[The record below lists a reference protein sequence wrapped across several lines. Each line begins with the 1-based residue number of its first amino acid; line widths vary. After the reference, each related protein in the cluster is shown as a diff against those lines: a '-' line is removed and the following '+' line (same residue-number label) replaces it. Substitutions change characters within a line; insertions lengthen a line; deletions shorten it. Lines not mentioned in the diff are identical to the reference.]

1 MKHTIINALFLSAAI
16 ACISCEDMLDY
27 QPKDRLSPDTYFKT
41 ETDCE
46 LWTNNY
52 YTVFPSAEG
61 IYSEPYDVIVRDVL
75 ADEISGVRKP
85 MPTDG
90 NWNWEKLR
98 EMNFFLSRASQVE
111 DESVRLEYEGLTRF
125 FRAYFYFEKVKRYG
139 DVPWVDRP
147 LGSDEEE
154 LYKGR
159 DSRESVMEKVME
171 DVDFA
176 IANLPEVQNVY
187 RVTRWTARALKSRI
201 ALFEGTFRKYHG
213 LDGYEEFLQA
223 CVNASEP
230 FLTGPY
236 SIYTSGSTPYQDLF
250 TSQNAIETEII
261 LARAYTSAISGM
273 THDVNG
279 HLTGATMGRP
289 GMTRNVVNM
298 YLMRDGSRYTDQE
311 HYDTKTFVEECK
323 NRDLRMAQTLRTP
336 GYKRIGGSKE
346 LAPDL
351 SRSTTG
357 YQLIKYLTEEKYD
370 ANKASTNDMPLFR
383 LAEVLLNYAEAKAE
397 LGSLSPDDLN
407 ITVNEIRSRVGMPAL
422 TMRDLDKQPDW
433 YLSSEEYGYP
443 NVTGSNEIVNAILEI
458 RRERT
463 LETPMEGLRYWDI
476 MRWKEGKRF
485 EKPIEGL
492 YFPGTGEYD
501 LDGNGSVDVC
511 IYDTEKAPGNS
522 ADVLYLKLGSDIVLS
537 EGTSGNVLAHSTQ
550 QRIWN
555 EERDYLYPIPTDDRV
570 LTQGAI
576 SQNPGWNDGLPF

>member
-98 EMNFFLSRASQVE
+98 EMNFFLSRASQIE

-250 TSQNAIETEII
+250 TSQDAIETEII

-298 YLMRDGSRYTDQE
+298 YLMRDGSRYTEQE
-311 HYDTKTFVEECK
+311 NYATKTFVEECK

-397 LGSLSPDDLN
+397 LGTLKQ
-407 ITVNEIRSRVGMPAL
+407 A
-422 TMRDLDKQPDW
+422 DLDNTIRPLRARAGLPDLDMEEANANPDP
-433 YLSSEEYGYP
+433 YLSSPETGYA
-443 NVTGSNEIVNAILEI
+443 NVTGDNKGVILEI

-522 ADVLYLKLGSDIVLS
+522 ADVLYLKLGTDIVLS
-537 EGTSGNVLAHSTQ
+537 GGTSGNVLAHSTQ
-550 QRIWN
+550 QRTWN

>member
-147 LGSDEEE
+147 LSSDEEE

-250 TSQNAIETEII
+250 TSQDAIETEII

-311 HYDTKTFVEECK
+311 NYATKTFVEECK

-397 LGSLSPDDLN
+397 LGTLKQ
-407 ITVNEIRSRVGMPAL
+407 A
-422 TMRDLDKQPDW
+422 DLDNTIRPLRVRAGLPDLDMEEANANPDP
-433 YLSSEEYGYP
+433 YLSSPETGYA
-443 NVTGSNEIVNAILEI
+443 NVTGDNKGVILEI

-522 ADVLYLKLGSDIVLS
+522 ADVLYLKLGTDIVLS
-537 EGTSGNVLAHSTQ
+537 GGTSGNVLAHSTQ
-550 QRIWN
+550 QRTWN

>member
-311 HYDTKTFVEECK
+311 NYAIKTFVEECK

-397 LGSLSPDDLN
+397 LGTLKQ
-407 ITVNEIRSRVGMPAL
+407 A
-422 TMRDLDKQPDW
+422 DLDNTIRPLRVRAGLPDLDMEEANAHPDP
-433 YLSSEEYGYP
+433 YLSSPETGYA
-443 NVTGSNEIVNAILEI
+443 NVTGANKGVILEI

>member
-98 EMNFFLSRASQVE
+98 EMNFFLSRASQIE

-311 HYDTKTFVEECK
+311 NYAIKTFVEECK

-397 LGSLSPDDLN
+397 LGTLKQ
-407 ITVNEIRSRVGMPAL
+407 A
-422 TMRDLDKQPDW
+422 DLDNTIRPLRVRAGLPDLDMEEANANPDP
-433 YLSSEEYGYP
+433 YLSSPETGYA
-443 NVTGSNEIVNAILEI
+443 NVTGDNKGVILEI

-522 ADVLYLKLGSDIVLS
+522 ADVLYLKLGTDIVLS
-537 EGTSGNVLAHSTQ
+537 GGTSGNVLAHSTQ
-550 QRIWN
+550 QRTWN

>member
-213 LDGYEEFLQA
+213 LDGYEEFLQE

-250 TSQNAIETEII
+250 TSQDAIETEII

-311 HYDTKTFVEECK
+311 NYAIKTFVEECK

-397 LGSLSPDDLN
+397 LGTLKQ
-407 ITVNEIRSRVGMPAL
+407 A
-422 TMRDLDKQPDW
+422 DLDNTIRPLRARAGLPDLDMEEANANPDP
-433 YLSSEEYGYP
+433 YLSSPETGYA
-443 NVTGSNEIVNAILEI
+443 NVTGDNKGVILEI

-550 QRIWN
+550 QRTWN